1 MAAVE
6 VAPGGAVKIP
16 ANIRKKYRI
25 RNGMKLV
32 ISDEQGVI
40 TIRPQVDDAIRL
52 AKAKDRL
59 KTGT

>member
-32 ISDEQGVI
+32 IRDEEGVI
-40 TIRPQVDDAIRL
+40 TIRPQVEDAIKL
-52 AKAKDRL
+52 AKGRL